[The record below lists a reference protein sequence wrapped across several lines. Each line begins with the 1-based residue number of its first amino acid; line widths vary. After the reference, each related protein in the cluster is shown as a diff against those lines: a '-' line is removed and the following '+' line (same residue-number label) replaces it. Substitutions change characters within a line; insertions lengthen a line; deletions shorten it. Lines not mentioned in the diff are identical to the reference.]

1 MIAGHHNDG
10 WLSNEND
17 EWMSWMAHRDL
28 DEFLGHDLL
37 DMDASHHDH
46 GGGSHGSHSK
56 HGSHH
61 GKHGHHHHH
70 HHWHFHAKVGTV
82 VSGNDNDGFYP
93 WTEKDPA
100 YVEDGRQFPSG
111 RPRYPFPGWHA
122 QTFRW
127 QNGVGTPED
136 QSAECVGKNGDGVG
150 PCDVDYKTGRDWN
163 TCEYLSRR
171 YSRGKLAT

>member
-56 HGSHH
+56 HGSHD

-93 WTEKDPA
+93 WTEKHPDYA
-100 YVEDGRQFPSG
+100 EDGSQFPLG
-111 RPRYPFPGWHA
+111 RPRYPFPGWHT

-127 QNGVGTPED
+127 QNGE
-136 QSAECVGKNGDGVG
+136 SAECVGKNGDGVG
-150 PCDVDYKTGRDWN
+150 PCDVDYKTGLDWN